1 MPCLKGLNHYT
12 HILCH
17 ELYTAY
23 FTRPNKDRLTV
34 IEILTQGDLTFVFN
48 EVSYTLMKKLN
59 VSEKALVQLKKSEP
73 KTVLNREGIDILLNN
88 LFPNPKKQ
96 HTNRQGILEAS
107 AIVAY
112 QQLPHAVGLLMV
124 DDAPQFKQIT
134 SLTALCW
141 IHDGRHYK
149 KLSPVILSHRKQLDT
164 FLTSYWDY
172 YHRLLAYK
180 TEPCVATAETLL
192 NEFDQLFTTKTGYAQ
207 LDDRIEKTKAK
218 KESLLL
224 VLNHPTIPLHNNASE
239 LGARVQARYRDMSL
253 HTVSEKGT
261 ESKDTFMTL
270 VDTARKLAV
279 NSFHYLLDRISGKNE
294 MPALD
299 SLIKARSMSA
309 APS

>member
-1 MPCLKGLNHYT
+1 
-12 HILCH
+12 
-17 ELYTAY
+17 
-23 FTRPNKDRLTV
+23 
-34 IEILTQGDLTFVFN
+34 
-48 EVSYTLMKKLN
+48 
-59 VSEKALVQLKKSEP
+59 
-73 KTVLNREGIDILLNN
+73 
-88 LFPNPKKQ
+88 
-96 HTNRQGILEAS
+96 
-107 AIVAY
+107 
-112 QQLPHAVGLLMV
+112 MV

-134 SLTALCW
+134 PLTALCW

-172 YHRLLAYK
+172 YHQLLAYK

-299 SLIKARSMSA
+299 SLIKARNMSA